1 MKKASNEWP
10 QFLLLKT
17 KKRRAHETQGRRKEI
32 IKIKAEINKIE
43 TRQTTEMMSETTNW
57 GFFL

>member
-32 IKIKAEINKIE
+32 IKIKAEIK
-43 TRQTTEMMSETTNW
+43 TPKTEKYRKKLINPKTSSLN
-57 GFFL
+57 G